1 MSDIVKD
8 LTNYRIKGI
17 EKAEVEFYESLT
29 RTLDKIEDQI
39 VSLVDRDL
47 PRQAGKLIE
56 LQSAVAIR
64 PKIKA
69 ILDKEYLPFA
79 DRVVRKGFSAQAK
92 RVERQFKT
100 IGLIP
105 AILGARVLIKC
116 NTLPS
121 RNKRLGQSLLNLSE

>member
-17 EKAEVEFYESLT
+17 EKAEVEYYEALT

-79 DRVVRKGFSAQAK
+79 DRVVRKGFGEQAK

-100 IGLIP
+100 T
-105 AILGARVLIKC
+105 ILHTVQRCIKQFYK
-116 NTLPS
+116 NII
-121 RNKRLGQSLLNLSE
+121 R

>member
-17 EKAEVEFYESLT
+17 ERAEIEYYKQLT
-29 RTLDKIEDQI
+29 QTLDRIEAQI
-39 VSLVDRDL
+39 VSLADQQL

-79 DRVVRKGFSAQAK
+79 DRVVRKGFGEQAK

-105 AILGARVLIKC
+105 PEFQELTKGDLALVQI
-116 NTLPS
+116 
-121 RNKRLGQSLLNLSE
+121 